1 MRKVLFIFGQLSDSD
16 VDWLAKN
23 GRRKRMPK
31 QSVLINEG
39 VAVETF
45 YIVIDGEL
53 SVTQGKPKK
62 EVAHLGSG
70 EIVGEM
76 SFVDARPPSATVT
89 ATSDVVVCAIPTN
102 RLGRALEENPAFGA
116 RFYKA
121 VATFLSD
128 RLRKA
133 TDPDYDDELDDSVL
147 DNIDRAGAR
156 FNALSRTLIND

>member
-16 VDWLAKN
+16 VEWLGKN
-23 GRRKRMPK
+23 GRRKRMK
-31 QSVLINEG
+31 KGSVLIHEG

-45 YIVIDGEL
+45 YILIDGEL
-53 SVTQGKPKK
+53 IVKQGKPSR
-62 EVAHLGSG
+62 EIARLDSG
-70 EIVGEM
+70 EIAGEM

-89 ATSDVVVCAIPTN
+89 QNV
-102 RLGRALEENPAFGA
+102 AFAA

-133 TDPDYDDELDDSVL
+133 TDPNDDDELDDSVL
-147 DNIDRAGAR
+147 DNVDRAGAR
-156 FNALSRTLIND
+156 FNSLSRSLLDG